1 MTPWLRTLRVT
12 GLLLVLATG
21 AVPTAYA
28 PYTAHAAAPAPAPTA
43 SRAGSLPGE
52 GRERPGRE
60 DPVARDED
68 GVDEDGVDEDDDGVA
83 DQEDQETGQEASP
96 EATVTPVPSQNAAIP
111 VRRSV
116 VPPVPA
122 EEPVLRIVSLG
133 SGLILV
139 GLGLGLAF
147 VALRVRRG

>member
-1 MTPWLRTLRVT
+1 MTPWLRTLRVA

-28 PYTAHAAAPAPAPTA
+28 AEPAPAV
-43 SRAGSLPGE
+43 SRAGSLAGE

-60 DPVARDED
+60 DPAVQ
-68 GVDEDGVDEDDDGVA
+68 EDDGEA
-83 DQEDQETGQEASP
+83 EIEGQDPRSD
-96 EATVTPVPSQNAAIP
+96 ATVAPEPSRNAAIP
-111 VRRSV
+111 VRQSV
-116 VPPVPA
+116 LPAAPA
-122 EEPVLRIVSLG
+122 EEAVLRIVPLG

-147 VALRVRRG
+147 LALRVRRG